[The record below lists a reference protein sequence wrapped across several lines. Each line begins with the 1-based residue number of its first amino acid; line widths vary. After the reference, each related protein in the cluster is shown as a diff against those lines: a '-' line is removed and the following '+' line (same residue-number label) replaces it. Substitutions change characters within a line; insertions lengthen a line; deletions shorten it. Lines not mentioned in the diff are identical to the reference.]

1 LSCRALRGIPRI
13 VRDGVPLHFV
23 LPRHAS
29 AEGPLACA
37 RGDISRSVIPRHES
51 AEGPLVCAQGDI
63 SRSVFPRRPSAEGPL
78 TCARGDMKGARG
90 DIKGN
95 HSEHPIS
102 SFRTSYSCHF
112 ERSEKSPHPVMPLP
126 PVLPSNSEASASHSV
141 VPNDSEAS
149 LILAREEE
157 GSRLRPRDDKK
168 GLGATKQGS
177 KRQREGLHKNIFE
190 QSFPTL
196 DYFIP
201 NV

>member
-1 LSCRALRGIPRI
+1 MPSVARHPSHRSGRRSPPLCPAEARKRRGTPRLRSG
-13 VRDGVPLHFV
+13 
-23 LPRHAS
+23 RHK
-29 AEGPLACA
+29 
-37 RGDISRSVIPRHES
+37 
-51 AEGPLVCAQGDI
+51 
-63 SRSVFPRRPSAEGPL
+63 
-78 TCARGDMKGARG
+78 KGARG

-102 SFRTSYSCHF
+102 SFRTSYSCRF

-126 PVLPSNSEASASHSV
+126 PVL
-141 VPNDSEAS
+141 PNDSEAS

-157 GSRLRPRDDKK
+157 GSRLRPRGDKK
-168 GLGATKQGS
+168 RGLGATKRGS

-190 QSFPTL
+190 QPFPTL